1 MMRCEKR
8 KPPAAV
14 MLTPWRP
21 GMTAHSRRLRW
32 RTATQA
38 PPRLMRKVLH
48 ILEPSMGI
56 VRPGWT
62 MRFILFTP
70 DYSYD
75 ERARR
80 HRGTGLFRLILD
92 LKTGAVTNVTVIT

>member
-14 MLTPWRP
+14 MLTSWRP
-21 GMTAHSRRLRW
+21 GMTSHSRRLRW
-32 RTATQA
+32 RTATQP

-62 MRFILFTP
+62 MRFILLLRIIHTMREQC
-70 DYSYD
+70 DTRELASS
-75 ERARR
+75 
-80 HRGTGLFRLILD
+80 
-92 LKTGAVTNVTVIT
+92 K